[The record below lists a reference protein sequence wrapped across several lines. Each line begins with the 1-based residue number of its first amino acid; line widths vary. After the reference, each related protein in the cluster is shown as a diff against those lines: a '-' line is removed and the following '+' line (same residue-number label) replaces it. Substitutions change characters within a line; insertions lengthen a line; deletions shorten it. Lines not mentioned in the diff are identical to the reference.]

1 MTLEERVRKDK
12 RSGWGNRMSE
22 SGCEKTRDQR
32 MFYSEVSVFSG
43 GTIKK
48 VFYPSSG
55 EGESKTNGWSME
67 I

>member
-1 MTLEERVRKDK
+1 
-12 RSGWGNRMSE
+12 MSE